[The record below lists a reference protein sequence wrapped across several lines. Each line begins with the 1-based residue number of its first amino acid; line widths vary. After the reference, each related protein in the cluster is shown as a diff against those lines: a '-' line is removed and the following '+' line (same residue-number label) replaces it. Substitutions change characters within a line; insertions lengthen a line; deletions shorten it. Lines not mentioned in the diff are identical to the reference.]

1 MAQKRSASSARAKR
15 RVKSVQH
22 MPDSQIDFSDIPEM
36 SDEELPRGRRVGR
49 PKKDNAKQLI
59 AVRLDPQL
67 LAKLRRLATQRKKPY
82 QTVLH
87 ELLEEAVDS
96 AA

>member
-1 MAQKRSASSARAKR
+1 MAQKRSASSARAKH
-15 RVKSVQH
+15 RVKSGRH

-36 SDEELPRGRRVGR
+36 SDEELSRGRRVGR
-49 PKKDNAKQLI
+49 PKKDDAKQLI
-59 AVRLDPQL
+59 AIRLDPRL